1 MRWIKTYPWSV
12 SLLLGLML
20 LSLSACANAAAADAL
35 ATIRQKGEL
44 RVVLDPSYPPFES
57 KVSGE
62 LQGLDVDLARE
73 LGKRLGVQVVF
84 VERPYE
90 KLYTALD
97 TREADLI
104 ISALYPEGDAVGRYA
119 FTPPYFNAGQLI
131 VVSATSP
138 MQTRRDL
145 AGKRVAVLRAS
156 EGMLE
161 GTRWQYELNPPPQ
174 IILYDTAPDAIAALQ
189 NGEADALVAHAI
201 IAHHARLQGGNLRV
215 LKESVSDEP
224 YVIAGRLEDEA
235 LIQGVAQLLTQ
246 IQNDGTWDQLL
257 ARWMKP

>member
-1 MRWIKTYPWSV
+1 MRWIKVCPWSV
-12 SLLLGLML
+12 SLLLVLML

-44 RVVLDPSYPPFES
+44 RVALDPSYPPFES
-57 KVSGE
+57 KVGADI
-62 LQGLDVDLARE
+62 QGLDVDLARE
-73 LGKRLGVQVVF
+73 LAKRLGVQVVF

-90 KLYTALD
+90 KLYAALD

-104 ISALYPEGDAVGRYA
+104 ISALYPEGDAVSRYA

-131 VVSATSP
+131 VVSKTSP
-138 MQTRRDL
+138 IQARRDL

-174 IILYDTAPDAIAALQ
+174 MMMYDSAPEAIAALESGQ
-189 NGEADALVAHAI
+189 ADALVVHAI
-201 IAHHARLQGGNLRV
+201 IAHYARLQGNNLHL

-235 LIQGVAQLLTQ
+235 LIKGVAQLLMQ